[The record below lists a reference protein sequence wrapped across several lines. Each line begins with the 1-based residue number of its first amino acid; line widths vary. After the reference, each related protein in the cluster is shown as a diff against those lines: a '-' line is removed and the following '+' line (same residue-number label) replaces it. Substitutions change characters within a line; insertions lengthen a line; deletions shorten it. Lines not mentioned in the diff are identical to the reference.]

1 MATNISGEEKTRE
14 REKKNNSGLLLLF
27 LLLYGDS
34 CSHWIMVNDVVI
46 EEIFKTNSSLS

>member
-46 EEIFKTNSSLS
+46 EKIFKTNSSLS